1 MTAAIELS
9 IQRRATEDFIAA
21 NSSMITLK
29 HHNFIMSGGTKVDGG
44 FTVKDPQEL
53 RIIWDGSDGINRQVN
68 EEQSGS
74 RRFDFILVGKY
85 DADAEDVFK
94 RADKALYRAKQAGRN
109 QIHFAN

>member
-9 IQRRATEDFIAA
+9 IQRRATE
-21 NSSMITLK
+21 
-29 HHNFIMSGGTKVDGG
+29 
-44 FTVKDPQEL
+44 DPQEL

-85 DADAEDVFK
+85 DADLAIGDFWEEGSQKFIIESIFPSNDWEV
-94 RADKALYRAKQAGRN
+94 KAGG
-109 QIHFAN
+109 ISHGSTPS